1 MNPRVIASAGPLKGT
16 TIRLTEEETSVGRE
30 DSNQLS
36 IGDPSLSRRH
46 CCIKREGSRFK
57 LSDLDSLN
65 GTFVNGMPIKDRWL
79 EHGDQIRIGDS
90 LLLFLLEEGEPA
102 LRPALVQLDEAG
114 PITRTT
120 IQLRRDDAVYL
131 QPEKVLATLP
141 ATARVAR
148 DLNAL
153 LQISTIINSVRNLEK
168 LQQQLLELIFEV
180 VPAERGALLLVGEG
194 LEEFTAVSSWNRTS
208 RTDGPLQVSR
218 TVIQRVLR
226 EGIGLL
232 SNDIL
237 ENEVR
242 TKSLVDTQVRS
253 LLAVPLVVFGHAIG
267 AFYLSS
273 SDPTVRFDESH
284 LQLTTA
290 IAAIAA
296 QAMENGRHVERLE
309 SENRRL
315 QTEIHI
321 EHNMVGE

>member
-1 MNPRVIASAGPLKGT
+1 MNPRLITSAGPLKGT
-16 TIRLTEEETSVGRE
+16 TIRLIEEETSVGRE
-30 DSNQLS
+30 DSNRLK
-36 IGDPSLSRRH
+36 IADPALSRRH
-46 CCIKREGSRFK
+46 CCVRQQAGRFK

-65 GTFVNGMPIKDRWL
+65 WTFVNGLPIKDRFL

-90 LLLFLLEEGEPA
+90 LFLFLLEEGEAPLKPA
-102 LRPALVQLDEAG
+102 LAQLDEAG

-120 IQLRRDDAVYL
+120 IQLRRDEAVYL
-131 QPEKVLATLP
+131 QPEKVLAALP

-153 LQISTIINSVRNLEK
+153 LKISTIINSVRNLEK

-180 VPAERGALLLVGEG
+180 VPAERGALLLVGES

-253 LLAVPLVVFGHAIG
+253 LLAVPLVV
-267 AFYLSS
+267 
-273 SDPTVRFDESH
+273 
-284 LQLTTA
+284 
-290 IAAIAA
+290 
-296 QAMENGRHVERLE
+296 
-309 SENRRL
+309 
-315 QTEIHI
+315 
-321 EHNMVGE
+321 